1 MPTANKTQ
9 NQIKQLVKEVKAC
22 KSFVLKSF
30 NKITSK
36 VTTADKNSKKWVV
49 DEVNRIKELFVN
61 LEQKTNSLEDN
72 VASNN
77 YLLEYKRKD
86 LLVQADSLQDALD
99 EISHRN
105 KELET
110 QKLHISEQAEKLK
123 LSHQEIQEKNNELE
137 QKTESL
143 LDQADYLHEANE
155 TITHM
160 HEEVQR
166 QKTEIEEKS
175 KELVALNLEKNNLI
189 GIVAHDLKSPLNQI
203 KGLAAIVKMTA
214 TALDAEALHCID
226 MIDKSA
232 TRLNEMIN
240 KILDVEAIESKKLN
254 LNIEK
259 VDLTKV
265 LADLAERYL
274 VSARQKQ
281 VEIFCT
287 LEPNVFVEVDKGYT
301 EQVFE
306 NILSNALKFSPAF
319 RSVYVKLRLQDGK
332 AITEIKDEG
341 PGLNEEDKKKLFGKY
356 QKLSAKP
363 TGNETSTG
371 LGLSIVKKFVE
382 AMNGEIWCESAE
394 GNGASFFVTFTAN
407 S

>member
-1 MPTANKTQ
+1 MPSANKVQ
-9 NQIKQLVKEVKAC
+9 SQIKQLAREVKAC
-22 KSFVLKSF
+22 KTSVLKSF
-30 NKITSK
+30 KKLASK
-36 VTTADKNSKKWVV
+36 VAWTDKNHEEWAVEES
-49 DEVNRIKELFVN
+49 ERIKELFVT
-61 LEQKTNSLEDN
+61 LEQKTISMEDK

-99 EISHRN
+99 EISIRN
-105 KELET
+105 KELEA
-110 QKLHISEQAEKLK
+110 QKLHISEQAEKLR
-123 LSHQEIQEKNNELE
+123 LSHKEIQEKNTELE
-137 QKTESL
+137 QQTESL

-175 KELVALNLEKNNLI
+175 RELIALNQEKNNLI

-214 TALDAEALHCID
+214 TSLDTEALHCID

-254 LNIEK
+254 LKMDEVN
-259 VDLTKV
+259 LSKV
-265 LADLAERYL
+265 LTDLVERYI
-274 VSARQKQ
+274 VNARQKQ

-287 LEPNVFVEVDKGYT
+287 LEPNIFAEVDKGYV

-319 RSVYVKLRLQDGK
+319 RSVYVKLKQENGK

-382 AMNGEIWCESAE
+382 AMSGEIWCSSQE
-394 GNGASFFVTFTAN
+394 GNGASFFVTFAAK